1 MLRRTAIIFF
11 LVVIFIAGGCSDQ
24 SAPLPKQQ
32 IQKDSEDEMQDQPG
46 LETEWPDGVTFFMLD
61 DQSMGL
67 IEVIDN
73 IYNYTIVSRD
83 ENVLRAEYKAGF
95 IQSILQADTI
105 LSARDNTWDS
115 LFLLD
120 PSHSFPQEIPPSE
133 EDLKLATDLLKNNYQ
148 YTLEFINSLENQVHK
163 ESFQRLI
170 FRMLGLYH
178 GSTLGEPAELDFS
191 GDWLPNLDYFSAEE
205 QQLGYETAAMSWL
218 DFYFLNSFMDL
229 SDDLAF
235 SKSDI
240 TTAGLTRCSAF
251 VKRLED
257 DIVITHNT
265 WYSYLNQSLTLNLV
279 VNEDIMV
286 INAVFPGII
295 GSNTDF
301 GYNNKGILFNETT
314 HRATY
319 SAPRVD
325 ALWSFWR
332 AAAAEQFSASIEDFF
347 DYLSVD
353 SSGTYMNGYMVV
365 DAKSGEIGLVEIS
378 HRSFIFYYPAE
389 NGYRVESMPGGRNL
403 DYDHELVTA
412 DYLLGINFPA
422 SYQIRD
428 DLQAADNRP
437 ARRRQFNEMI
447 DSVVDIETAKE
458 LITYT
463 EPDNPLS
470 IYGRWDLGYGE
481 TDSPKTIPD
490 GSIDAKAAL
499 ASMALELMSLEGRL
513 DSGSEYTGFWMRYG
527 TPHIDGEPFIW
538 SMSAWPEQKL
548 RHVPDRVDG
557 NFNLLK
563 LYLK

>member
-1 MLRRTAIIFF
+1 MLRRLIVLLMLMGF
-11 LVVIFIAGGCSDQ
+11 FIAGACSDT
-24 SAPLPKQQ
+24 SVPLSEQQ
-32 IQKDSEDEMQDQPG
+32 ILDDSEGKKQDQVSI
-46 LETEWPDGVTFFMLD
+46 TAKWPDSVTLFMLD
-61 DQSMGL
+61 SQSMG
-67 IEVIDN
+67 IVEVIDN
-73 IYNYTIVSRD
+73 NYNHTIVSRD

-95 IQSILQADTI
+95 IQSVLQANTI

-115 LFLLD
+115 LYLLD
-120 PSHSFPQEIPPSE
+120 PSHSFPREIPPPD
-133 EDLKLATDLLKNNYQ
+133 EDLQLAATLLKQNYQ
-148 YTLEFINSLENQVHK
+148 YSLEFIDSLDNQIHK
-163 ESFQRLI
+163 ESFQRLL

-178 GSTLGEPAELDFS
+178 GSIADEPADLDFS
-191 GDWLPNLDYFSAEE
+191 GNWLPKLDYFTDEE
-205 QQLGYETAAMSWL
+205 LQLGYETTAMSWF

-235 SKSDI
+235 SDAGI

-325 ALWSFWR
+325 SLWSFWR
-332 AAAAEQFSASIEDFF
+332 SAAAEQFSASIEDFF
-347 DYLSVD
+347 DYISID
-353 SSGTYMNGYMVV
+353 SSGTYMNGYMVI

-378 HRSFIFYYPAE
+378 HKSFIFYYPEE
-389 NGYRVESMPGGRNL
+389 NGYRVESLPAGRNL
-403 DYDHELVTA
+403 DYDQELVTA
-412 DYLLGINFPA
+412 DYLLGINYPA

-447 DSVVDIETAKE
+447 DGVVDIETAKE

-463 EPDNPLS
+463 EPGNPLS

-481 TDSPKTIPD
+481 TENPKTIPD
-490 GSIDAKAAL
+490 GSIDAKAAV
-499 ASMALELMSLEGRL
+499 ASMALELMNLEGHL
-513 DSGSEYTGFWMRYG
+513 DPSSKQTGFWMKYG
-527 TPHIDGEPFIW
+527 TPHVDGEPFIW
-538 SMSAWPEQKL
+538 SSSVWRDQKL

-557 NFNLLK
+557 NFNLIY